1 MTQKISRHYQEA
13 FRSLAN
19 ALIFTNPVDITISRK
34 NIRSISQKIQEQFIG
49 LDTSHQEQLD
59 KLFTLGGE
67 PINRCIL
74 SDRYLQMDDV
84 QFVEDFS
91 KIFKY
96 FQGISDDIGYSGW
109 GCTPRLASGANGM
122 TIARNC
128 LGIITTLGAYF
139 KKKGIAIEFG
149 LGADHPFIFAHTDD
163 GMYVTDGF
171 CPRKMVVPLN
181 DYGSYKLYRP
191 SDEERTLHQMVF
203 VFNFDDAVLYTVLES
218 MEALRRMSLGE
229 KGIHLP
235 GGYESGMAIAEPHA
249 ELLQKINWKDLQ
261 AHLFPEM
268 TAAFRSHCQEWS
280 EEVSLIHTHRKKQD
294 IAHLLAQGIN
304 LAMEELNHA
313 SPDESGLKKALH
325 HVLLAASIHETEVSS
340 FLREGKS
347 FSGAVHPDV
356 VGFFSILE
364 QKLRKTGIFGAV
376 TGRIEIMIS
385 QAGARAASMAE
396 LTNQESIVIL

>member
-1 MTQKISRHYQEA
+1 MTQKIPRHYQEA

-59 KLFTLGGE
+59 KLFTLDGA

-91 KIFKY
+91 KTFKY
-96 FQGISDDIGYSGW
+96 FQGISDDIGYNGW

-139 KKKGIAIEFG
+139 KKKDIAIEFG
-149 LGADHPFIFAHTDD
+149 VGADHPFIFAYITD
-163 GMYVTDGF
+163 GTYVTDGF
-171 CPRKMVVPLN
+171 YPRKIVTSLY

-191 SDEERTLHQMVF
+191 NDEEKILHRMMF
-203 VFNFDDAVLYTVLES
+203 VFNFDDAVLYEILES

-235 GGYESGMAIAEPHA
+235 GTYEAGMAIAEPHA
-249 ELLQKINWKDLQ
+249 ELLQRINWKDLQ

-268 TAAFRSHCQEWS
+268 TAAFKNHRQEWS
-280 EEVSLIHTHRKKQD
+280 EEVSFIHTHRKKQD
-294 IAHLLAQGIN
+294 VAHLLAQSIN
-304 LAMEELNHA
+304 LAMEELNYA
-313 SPDESGLKKALH
+313 SPDEGGFKKSLH
-325 HVLLAASIHETEVSS
+325 HVLVAASAYETEVSV
-340 FLREGKS
+340 FLREGKT
-347 FSGAVHPDV
+347 FSDEVHPDV
-356 VGFFSILE
+356 VDFFSILD
-364 QKLRKTGIFGAV
+364 QKLRKVGIAAAV
-376 TGRIEIMIS
+376 IVRIETMIS
-385 QAGARAASMAE
+385 QAGTRAAATAG
-396 LTNQESIVIL
+396 LTDEESIAIL